1 MTATE
6 TAPMTASAILEQALR
21 LSDEE
26 RLHIYEVLQESL
38 PHEESEVELTSEQ
51 AAELK
56 RRIADH
62 EQNPDDVIDWE
73 DFKAEIQETRG
84 LVL

>member
-26 RLHIYEVLQESL
+26 RLHIYEVLLESL
-38 PHEESEVELTSEQ
+38 PHDDELTAEQ
-51 AAELK
+51 GAELK
-56 RRIADH
+56 RRIEDH
-62 EQNPDDVIDWE
+62 EKNPEEGVTLEEWRKE
-73 DFKAEIQETRG
+73 VFETRG